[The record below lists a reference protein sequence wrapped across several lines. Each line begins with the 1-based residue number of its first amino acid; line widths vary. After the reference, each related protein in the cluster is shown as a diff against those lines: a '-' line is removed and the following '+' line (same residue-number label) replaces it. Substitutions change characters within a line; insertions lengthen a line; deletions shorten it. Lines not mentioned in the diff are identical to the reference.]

1 MYVHGELSGTLSAPG
16 RLSGTLSAPVGIS
29 GTLTIPNAILPPS
42 YEGDYE
48 VTPSAETQTL
58 NTDHLYM
65 MDNITINPIPSNY
78 GLVTYNGSTITVS

>member
-1 MYVHGELSGTLSAPG
+1 MYVHGELSGTLSAPVG
-16 RLSGTLSAPVGIS
+16 IIGTLSTPKGLT

-42 YEGDYE
+42 YEGEYE
-48 VTPSAETQTL
+48 VTPSAEVQTL